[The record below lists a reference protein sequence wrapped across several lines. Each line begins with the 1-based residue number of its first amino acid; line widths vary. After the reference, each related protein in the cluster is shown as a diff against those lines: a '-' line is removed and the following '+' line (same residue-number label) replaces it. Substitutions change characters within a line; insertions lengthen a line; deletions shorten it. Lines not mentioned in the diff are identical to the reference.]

1 MTFREIETR
10 KNEYTDCRKSMTTE
24 QKVKTRFAPS
34 PTGHLHI
41 GNARTAVMNWIFA
54 RRHGGSFLLRIED
67 TDRERSTRESETSIL
82 RDLEWLGLTWDEG
95 PDRGGPNG
103 PYRQSE
109 RLDLYR
115 DLLAALEK
123 AGQAYP
129 CYCSPEE
136 LEERRRERLA
146 RGESPGYDGHCRD
159 LSEAERRALEAG
171 GRRPAIRFRVE
182 SGETRFEDLIKGPIS
197 FSNGTIGDFVLVRG
211 DGMPMYNFA
220 CVADDHLMDVT
231 HVIRGNDH
239 VSNTPRQVLLYLAL
253 GWTPPAFAHIPMILG
268 GDRERL
274 SKRHGATSVDQYRA
288 AGYLPEALVNF
299 LSLLSWSS
307 ESGDEI
313 LGADRLVREFGFD
326 RVSESPAVFNVEKLD
341 WMNGQYL
348 RALDPA
354 RFCELALPFF
364 REAGIAVQA
373 PSEIRRVTDLLQG
386 GVDRLAQAP
395 EKARIFFAES
405 AVPENAE
412 AGEILRSPEAGRI
425 GPAFLDETL
434 PLVSWNAELFL
445 AVMKEIQKRTGIK
458 GKNLWM
464 PIRVMLTGQVHGP
477 ELPKVA
483 EVLGWEKCRRFVK
496 ESLERSG
503 AA

>member
-1 MTFREIETR
+1 MTP
-10 KNEYTDCRKSMTTE
+10 DV
-24 QKVKTRFAPS
+24 KVRTRFAPS

-41 GNARTAVMNWIFA
+41 GNARTAIMNWIFA
-54 RRHGGSFLLRIED
+54 RHRGGAFILRIED
-67 TDRERSTRESETSIL
+67 TDKERSTRESEESIL
-82 RDLEWLGLTWDEG
+82 RDLAWLGLSWDEG
-95 PDRGGPNG
+95 PDRGGAHG

-109 RLDLYR
+109 RLDVYR
-115 DLLAALEK
+115 DFLAVLEK
-123 AGQAYP
+123 AEQVYP
-129 CYCSPEE
+129 CYCNPEE
-136 LEERRRERLA
+136 LEARRQERLA
-146 RGESPGYDGHCRD
+146 RGESPTYDGHCRD
-159 LSEAERRALEAG
+159 LSGAGRRAYEAE
-171 GRRPAIRFRVE
+171 GRRPAVRFRVE
-182 SGETRFEDLIKGPIS
+182 AGETRFEDVIKGPIS
-197 FSNGTIGDFVLVRG
+197 FANETIGDFVLVRG

-220 CVADDHLMDVT
+220 CVADDHLMDIT

-253 GWTPPAFAHIPMILG
+253 GWSPPAFAHIPMILG

-307 ESGDEI
+307 ASGDEI
-313 LGADRLVREFGFD
+313 LGMNRLVQEFDFD

-348 RALDPA
+348 RALDPG
-354 RFCELALPFF
+354 RFCDLAFPFF
-364 REAGIAVQA
+364 TDAGITVRA
-373 PSEIRRVTDLLQG
+373 PSEIRQVTDLLQS
-386 GVDRLAQAP
+386 GVDRLAQVP
-395 EKARIFFAES
+395 GKAMVFFSETV
-405 AVPENAE
+405 VPENDE
-412 AGEILRSPEAGRI
+412 SEEILGSPNAKRI
-425 GPAFLDETL
+425 GAAFLEETL
-434 PLVSWNAELFL
+434 PLVTWNAELFL

-483 EVLGWEKCRRFVK
+483 EILGYDKCRRFVK
-496 ESLERSG
+496 ESLEKSG
-503 AA
+503 AG